1 MIYNE
6 HVRVSAH
13 TTERVHL
20 WLPLFPVLD
29 DVESCPDFSSLLPV
43 AMAPVNPET
52 PMANLSVTVSSL
64 DRYDS
69 SITDEVFAPLEKQL
83 THG

>member
-6 HVRVSAH
+6 HVRASAH
-13 TTERVHL
+13 TAERVHL
-20 WLPLFPVLD
+20 WLPLLPVFD
-29 DVESCPDFSSLLPV
+29 DAESCPDFSSLLLV
-43 AMAPVNPET
+43 ALTPVNPET

-69 SITDEVFAPLEKQL
+69 SMTEEVFAPLEKQL
-83 THG
+83 IHG